1 MDGLEAYYRSVKF
14 CVKCVFGEVQWQI
27 LTSDMPILYLNAL
40 EDPYLD
46 TYVKS

>member
-1 MDGLEAYYRSVKF
+1 MDGLEAYYRS
-14 CVKCVFGEVQWQI
+14 VKCVFGEVQWQI